1 MSAQTGASD
10 DPRGLSNGELERRY
24 AALHREVF
32 ALYESAQGGAGAD
45 TTRDG
50 TDAAHRQAQ
59 ARAQPLVEQARR
71 LHEERVRRLRRRARR
86 WWWATGAI
94 TVTGTALVLW
104 LIARG

>member
-1 MSAQTGASD
+1 MSAQTGGPD

-45 TTRDG
+45 TTREG

-71 LHEERVRRLRRRARR
+71 LHEERVRRLRRRALR
-86 WWWATGAI
+86 WWWATGAV

>member
-45 TTRDG
+45 TTREG

-71 LHEERVRRLRRRARR
+71 LHQERVRRLRRRARR
-86 WWWATGAI
+86 WWWATGAV

-104 LIARG
+104 LIAPG

>member
-45 TTRDG
+45 TTREG

-71 LHEERVRRLRRRARR
+71 LHQERVRRLRRRARR

>member
-45 TTRDG
+45 TTREG

-71 LHEERVRRLRRRARR
+71 LHQERVRRLRRRARR
-86 WWWATGAI
+86 WWWATGAV

>member
-1 MSAQTGASD
+1 MSAQTGGPD

-45 TTRDG
+45 TTREG

-71 LHEERVRRLRRRARR
+71 LHQERVRRLRRRARR
-86 WWWATGAI
+86 WWWATGAV